1 MHLLERY
8 IVSSYMGY
16 RARRPGTSLA
26 ARAETHVC
34 LIQGVLVMASS
45 IPYGPRSTANQ
56 VLAGVDLTRKWIL
69 VTGCNE
75 EIGLETMN
83 ALAANGAHVL
93 GLADSLSGAKS
104 ACEQVGP
111 RATPVACDLA
121 DLDSVAAAAEM
132 IRGLNVSL
140 DAIVAN
146 AEVTSPSTLRTRYG
160 VELQFL
166 GNHIGHFA
174 LVNQLLDLVRN
185 GTGRVVIVSS
195 SASIIQAPAEGIM
208 FDNLDG
214 RRFYDAMTFY
224 GQSKF
229 AVALYAKELSRR
241 LRRRAIAVNSLH
253 PGASKVTGVLQ
264 DLLLPLRV
272 VRSTVQLF
280 MKSRGQRAATGAL
293 LAASPCV
300 TGITGEYWSD
310 CQVAEGN
317 PLLNDSDLAKRL
329 WQVSMQIV
337 ERITSATRT
346 DAGGWLVRREAIEP

>member
-1 MHLLERY
+1 
-8 IVSSYMGY
+8 
-16 RARRPGTSLA
+16 
-26 ARAETHVC
+26 
-34 LIQGVLVMASS
+34 MASS
-45 IPYGPRSTANQ
+45 IPHGPRSTANQ

-69 VTGCNE
+69 VTGCNA

-83 ALAANGAHVL
+83 ALAANGAHVF
-93 GLADSLSGAKS
+93 GLASSLAGANS

-111 RATPVACDLA
+111 RATPVVCDLA

-132 IRGLNVSL
+132 IRGLHVSL
-140 DAIVAN
+140 DAIVAH
-146 AEVTSPSTLRTRYG
+146 AEVASPPTLRTRYG

-166 GNHIGHFA
+166 GNHIGHFV

-185 GTGRVVIVSS
+185 GTGRIVM
-195 SASIIQAPAEGIM
+195 ASGGGGVAQTPPEGIM

-214 RRFYDAMTFY
+214 HRFYDPAIFY

-253 PGASKVTGVLQ
+253 PGATSGTSLRK
-264 DLLLPLRV
+264 DLSLPLRV
-272 VRSTVQLF
+272 MRSTVQQF
-280 MKSRGQRAATGAL
+280 MKSAGQRAATGAL

-300 TGITGEYWSD
+300 TGISGEYWSD

-317 PLLNDSDLAKRL
+317 PLLNDSQLAKRL
-329 WQVSMQIV
+329 WRVSMQIV

-346 DAGGWLVRREAIEP
+346 NAGSWLVGARPSNVDLLKL

>member
-1 MHLLERY
+1 M
-8 IVSSYMGY
+8 V
-16 RARRPGTSLA
+16 
-26 ARAETHVC
+26 
-34 LIQGVLVMASS
+34 SS
-45 IPYGPRSTANQ
+45 IPHGARSTANQ
-56 VLAGVDLTRKWIL
+56 VLAGVDLTRRWIL
-69 VTGCNE
+69 VTGCDE
-75 EIGLETMN
+75 ETGFETMN

-93 GLADSLSGAKS
+93 GLASSLASAKN
-104 ACEQVGP
+104 ACDRIGP

-121 DLDSVAAAAEM
+121 DLDSVAAAAGAV
-132 IRGLNVSL
+132 RGLQVSL
-140 DAIVAN
+140 DAIVTH
-146 AEVTSPSTLRTRYG
+146 AEVAVPSTLRTRYG

-166 GNHIGHFA
+166 GNHVGHFV

-185 GTGRVVIVSS
+185 GTGRIVIVSS
-195 SASIIQAPAEGIM
+195 SASVIQAPPDGIM

-214 RRFYDAMTFY
+214 RRFYDPMTFY

-253 PGASKVTGVLQ
+253 PGASKVTGARQ

-280 MKSRGQRAATGAL
+280 MKSTGQRAATGAL

-317 PLLNDSDLAKRL
+317 PLLNDTDLAKRL
-329 WQVSMQIV
+329 WQVSLQIV
-337 ERITSATRT
+337 ERITDATRT
-346 DAGGWLVRREAIEP
+346 TTAGWRVRREAIEP

>member
-1 MHLLERY
+1 
-8 IVSSYMGY
+8 
-16 RARRPGTSLA
+16 
-26 ARAETHVC
+26 
-34 LIQGVLVMASS
+34 MASS

-69 VTGCNE
+69 VTGCDE

-83 ALAANGAHVL
+83 ALAANGAHVF
-93 GLADSLSGAKS
+93 GLANSLSGAKS

-111 RATPVACDLA
+111 RATPVVCDLA
-121 DLDSVAAAAEM
+121 DLDSVAAAAEV
-132 IRGLNVSL
+132 IRGLRVSL

-146 AEVTSPSTLRTRYG
+146 AEVAIPPTLRTRYG

-166 GNHIGHFA
+166 SNHIGHFA
-174 LVNQLLDLVRN
+174 LLNQLLDLVRN
-185 GTGRVVIVSS
+185 GTGRIVIVSS
-195 SASIIQAPAEGIM
+195 SASVIQAPPEGIM

-214 RRFYDAMTFY
+214 HRSYDPMTFY
-224 GQSKF
+224 GQSKI

-253 PGASKVTGVLQ
+253 PGATKGTVLRR
-264 DLLLPLRV
+264 DLLLSLRV
-272 VRSTVQLF
+272 VRSTVQQF
-280 MKSRGQRAATGAL
+280 MKSAGQRAATGAL

-317 PLLNDSDLAKRL
+317 PLLNDSELAKRL
-329 WQVSMQIV
+329 WQISLQIV
-337 ERITSATRT
+337 ARITNATRANT
-346 DAGGWLVRREAIEP
+346 GGGAIRARSDRALIY